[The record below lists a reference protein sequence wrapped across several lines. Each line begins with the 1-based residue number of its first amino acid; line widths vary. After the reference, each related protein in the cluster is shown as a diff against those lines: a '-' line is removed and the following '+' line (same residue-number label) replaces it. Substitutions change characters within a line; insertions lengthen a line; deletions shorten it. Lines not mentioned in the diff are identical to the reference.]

1 MFFNWSRLSETTSI
15 LLTLSV
21 MLFVSFGMTRVTK
34 KLKLPNVSG
43 YIIAGIFIGPSMLH
57 LVPDELVAHMDFI
70 SDVAL
75 TFIAFGVGQFFKRET
90 MRELGWK
97 IIVITLAESLLTGIM
112 VTLFLGLVFQI
123 NWNLAMV
130 LGAISTATAPASTMM
145 TIKQYKAK
153 GEFVNILLQV
163 VALDDAV
170 CLLVFSITTAVVVA
184 TGDGGVSVSD
194 VVMPAVWNVVA
205 LGAGFLC
212 GIGLSK
218 LMTDSR
224 TRANR
229 LILAV
234 AMLLGLSGLCSV
246 VEISPLLACMTVGAT
261 YVNYKEDKRLFKQV
275 DHFSPPIM
283 SLFFVLSGMS
293 LQLDVLKQV
302 GIIGVAYFVI
312 RIVGKYAGAYT
323 GCLTAKTSRSTRRY
337 LGLALIPQAGVS
349 LGLAAL
355 TKRIMPG
362 AGAELVSTVILSSA
376 VLYELLGPA
385 SAKFALKKSGAFP
398 PDQPPLTEVPEI
410 QKDADS

>member
-1 MFFNWSRLSETTSI
+1 MFLNWSRLSETTSV
-15 LLTLSV
+15 LLTLSI

-43 YIIAGIFIGPSMLH
+43 YIIAGILIGPSVLH
-57 LVPDELVAHMDFI
+57 LLPDELIAHMDFI

-97 IIVITLAESLLTGIM
+97 IIVITLAESLLTGVI
-112 VTLFLGLVFQI
+112 VTLFLGLVFRI
-123 NWNLAMV
+123 NWSLALV

-170 CLLVFSITTAVVVA
+170 CLLVFSITTAVVGA
-184 TGDGGVSVSD
+184 TGDGGVSISD

-218 LMTDSR
+218 LITDSR

-229 LILAV
+229 LVLAV
-234 AMLLGLSGLCSV
+234 AMLLGLSGLCSI
-246 VEISPLLACMTVGAT
+246 VEISPLLACMMVGAT

-275 DHFSPPIM
+275 DHFSPPVM

-302 GIIGVAYFVI
+302 GIIGVAYFII

-323 GCLTAKTSRSTRRY
+323 GCLVAKTSRSTRNY

-385 SAKFALKKSGAFP
+385 SAKFALKKSGAFSPNQAP
-398 PDQPPLTEVPEI
+398 PSEAPEI